1 MNCDIITNAKHKV
14 VLEDQVYKDKGT
26 LKAVMTQYA
35 IDHRFQWKTDR
46 SSRKCYTLV
55 CVSDNCGWVLKSS
68 SINKSGMF
76 RIRKFVDDHTCPLK
90 DKVYEQR
97 QATSNL
103 IRGMIQPKLVDHKRK
118 LTPKDIQQ
126 DVSLALRVN
135 VSYSVAW
142 KAKEKAVISLWG
154 TPSGSYGKLSSYLY
168 VLDATYPGSHIR
180 MKKTD
185 ENQFLY
191 LFISLFPFIKGFEF
205 CKPIVVVDGSHL
217 RGTYN
222 GVFVSASTVDGA
234 GNILPLAYEII
245 DSENDAS
252 CTWFFEQFREAYGV
266 KYNMCVVSDRNES
279 IIKAVSRVF
288 DGVPHYACIWHL

>member
-1 MNCDIITNAKHKV
+1 
-14 VLEDQVYKDKGT
+14 
-26 LKAVMTQYA
+26 
-35 IDHRFQWKTDR
+35 
-46 SSRKCYTLV
+46 
-55 CVSDNCGWVLKSS
+55 
-68 SINKSGMF
+68 MF

-97 QATSNL
+97 QATSSL
-103 IRGMIQPKLVDHKRK
+103 IGGMIQPKLVDHKKK

-126 DVSLALRVN
+126 DVSLALGVN

-142 KAKEKAVISLWG
+142 KAKKNVVISLRG

-234 GNILPLAYEII
+234 GIRMII
-245 DSENDAS
+245 YTLCLVD
-252 CTWFFEQFREAYGV
+252 
-266 KYNMCVVSDRNES
+266 
-279 IIKAVSRVF
+279 
-288 DGVPHYACIWHL
+288 